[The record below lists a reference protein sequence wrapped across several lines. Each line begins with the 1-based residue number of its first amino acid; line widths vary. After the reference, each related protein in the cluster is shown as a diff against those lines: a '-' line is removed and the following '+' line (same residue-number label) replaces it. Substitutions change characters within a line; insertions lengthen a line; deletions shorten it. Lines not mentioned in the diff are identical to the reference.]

1 MNVLTLRHHEMV
13 NLMMR
18 ALNQNAHEAERLK
31 LGNLLWVIAGHDNP
45 DAVRQSF
52 SSGVPADRDE
62 FANVRQQHTLYRVER
77 ATFTRD

>member
-13 NLMMR
+13 NRMLA
-18 ALNQNAHEAERLK
+18 ALNHNAHEAERLK
-31 LGNLLWVIAGHDNP
+31 LGNLVWVIAGHDKSY
-45 DAVRQSF
+45 AVRQSF

-62 FANVRQQHTLYRVER
+62 FVNVRRQHTLYRVER